1 MSVDFD
7 LFQGAAR
14 SSDADVSLPF
24 RLVLGSRSPRRRS
37 LLTSAGYRFAVL
49 PADDAVEEREPL
61 DGLSPSELVDRLA
74 FVKARDVVRRLRP
87 LVETP
92 SSPALPASPVFP
104 NSPNPLKS
112 PNSPNPSESSETA
125 ALRQEIDAI
134 FGPSNAPFVVI
145 SCDSIAVCD
154 GEILGKPADRADA
167 ERMLRLLSG
176 AEHEVRTGLCLW
188 TTPGDRV
195 LRRVEISRLW
205 MAPLSEERLAAYLE
219 SGLWE
224 GKAGAFGYQDGND
237 WLRLTYG
244 SESNIVG
251 LPLAA
256 LADSLRTLA
265 AELAPSQPR

>member
-14 SSDADVSLPF
+14 SPSAPVALPF

-87 LVETP
+87 LVEP
-92 SSPALPASPVFP
+92 QSSP
-104 NSPNPLKS
+104 NHPNPAKLS
-112 PNSPNPSESSETA
+112 EPS
-125 ALRQEIDAI
+125 ALRQELDAV
-134 FGPSNAPFVVI
+134 FGASNAPFAVI
-145 SCDSIAVCD
+145 SCDSVAVCD
-154 GEILGKPADRADA
+154 GEILGKPIDRADA

-176 AEHEVRTGLCLW
+176 AEHEVRTGLCVW
-188 TTPGDRV
+188 ATPGDRV
-195 LRRVEISRLW
+195 LRRVEMSRLW

-237 WLRLTYG
+237 WLRLTSG
-244 SESNIVG
+244 SESNVVG

-265 AELAPSQPR
+265 AELAPSAESL

>member
-7 LFQGAAR
+7 LFQVAAR
-14 SSDADVSLPF
+14 STDAVAPLPF
-24 RLVLGSRSPRRRS
+24 RLVLGSRSPRRRG

-49 PADDAVEEREPL
+49 PSDDAVEENEPL

-74 FVKARDVVRRLRP
+74 FVKARDVVRQLRP
-87 LVETP
+87 LVET
-92 SSPALPASPVFP
+92 SNLPALPASPVSLGFP
-104 NSPNPLKS
+104 NPPKSPNPLEA
-112 PNSPNPSESSETA
+112 SEPT
-125 ALRQEIDAI
+125 ALRQEFDAI
-134 FGPSNAPFVVI
+134 FGASTAPFVVL
-145 SCDSIAVCD
+145 SCDSVAVCGD
-154 GEILGKPADRADA
+154 EILGKPTDRADA

-188 TTPGDRV
+188 ATPGDRV

-205 MAPLSEERLAAYLE
+205 MEPLSEERLAAYLE

-237 WLRLTYG
+237 WLRLTFG

-265 AELAPSQPR
+265 AEIAPPQTT

>member
-87 LVETP
+87 LVEP
-92 SSPALPASPVFP
+92 QS
-104 NSPNPLKS
+104 SPNP
-112 PNSPNPSESSETA
+112 PNSFESNETT
-125 ALRQEIDAI
+125 ALRQELDAV
-134 FGPSNAPFVVI
+134 FGASNAPFAVI
-145 SCDSIAVCD
+145 SCDSVAVCD
-154 GEILGKPADRADA
+154 GEILGKPIDRADA

-176 AEHEVRTGLCLW
+176 AEHEVRTGLCVW
-188 TTPGDRV
+188 ATPGDRV
-195 LRRVEISRLW
+195 LRRVEMSRLW
-205 MAPLSEERLAAYLE
+205 MAPLSEERLAAYLA

-237 WLRLTYG
+237 WLRLTSG
-244 SESNIVG
+244 SESNVVG

-265 AELAPSQPR
+265 AELAPSAESL

>member
-1 MSVDFD
+1 MTVDFD

-14 SSDADVSLPF
+14 STDADAAFPF
-24 RLVLGSRSPRRRS
+24 RLVLGSRSPRRRG

-87 LVETP
+87 LVEP
-92 SSPALPASPVFP
+92 QSSPVSPEP
-104 NSPNPLKS
+104 N
-112 PNSPNPSESSETA
+112 ETT
-125 ALRQEIDAI
+125 ALRREFDAI
-134 FGPSNAPFVVI
+134 FGASNAPFVVL
-145 SCDSIAVCD
+145 SCDSVAVCD

-188 TTPGDRV
+188 ATPGDRV

-205 MAPLSEERLAAYLE
+205 MAPLSEERLASYLE

-265 AELAPSQPR
+265 AEIAPSKSR

>member
-14 SSDADVSLPF
+14 STAATASLPL
-24 RLVLGSRSPRRRS
+24 RLVLGSRSPRRRG

-49 PADDAVEEREPL
+49 PADDAVEENEPL

-87 LVETP
+87 LVETQ
-92 SSPALPASPVFP
+92 SSPNLP
-104 NSPNPLKS
+104 NSP
-112 PNSPNPSESSETA
+112 ESNETT
-125 ALRQEIDAI
+125 ALRQEFDAI
-134 FGPSNAPFVVI
+134 FGASNAPFVVL
-145 SCDSIAVCD
+145 SCDSVAVCD
-154 GEILGKPADRADA
+154 GEILGKPTDRADA

-176 AEHEVRTGLCLW
+176 TEHEVRTGLCLW
-188 TTPGDRV
+188 ATPSDRV
-195 LRRVEISRLW
+195 LRRVEISRLY
-205 MAPLSEERLAAYLE
+205 MEPLSEERLAAYLE

-265 AELAPSQPR
+265 AELASTATR

>member
-14 SSDADVSLPF
+14 STDADAAFPF
-24 RLVLGSRSPRRRS
+24 RLVLGSRSPRRRG

-87 LVETP
+87 LVEP
-92 SSPALPASPVFP
+92 QSSPVSPEP
-104 NSPNPLKS
+104 N
-112 PNSPNPSESSETA
+112 ETT
-125 ALRQEIDAI
+125 ALRQEFDAI
-134 FGPSNAPFVVI
+134 FGASNAPFVVL
-145 SCDSIAVCD
+145 SCDSVAVCD

-188 TTPGDRV
+188 ATPGDRV

-205 MAPLSEERLAAYLE
+205 MAPLSEERLASYLE

-265 AELAPSQPR
+265 AEIAPSKSR

>member
-14 SSDADVSLPF
+14 SFSAPVAFPF
-24 RLVLGSRSPRRRS
+24 RLILGSRSPRRRS

-87 LVETP
+87 LVESQ
-92 SSPALPASPVFP
+92 SSPNLPRF
-104 NSPNPLKS
+104 
-112 PNSPNPSESSETA
+112 SETDETT

-134 FGPSNAPFVVI
+134 FGASNAPFVVL
-145 SCDSIAVCD
+145 SCDSVAVCD

-188 TTPGDRV
+188 ATPSDRV

-244 SESNIVG
+244 SESNVVG

-256 LADSLRTLA
+256 LADSLRAFA
-265 AELAPSQPR
+265 AELTPFT

>member
-1 MSVDFD
+1 MHVDFD

-14 SSDADVSLPF
+14 SSSAPVALPF
-24 RLVLGSRSPRRRS
+24 RLILGSRSPRRRG

-92 SSPALPASPVFP
+92 NPSNP
-104 NSPNPLKS
+104 NSPQS
-112 PNSPNPSESSETA
+112 PNSSNFTESSETT

-134 FGPSNAPFVVI
+134 FGASNAPFVVL
-145 SCDSIAVCD
+145 SCDSVAVCD

-188 TTPGDRV
+188 ATPGDRV

-205 MAPLSEERLAAYLE
+205 MEPLSEERLAAYLE

-265 AELAPSQPR
+265 AELAPPA

>member
-1 MSVDFD
+1 MTVDFD
-7 LFQGAAR
+7 LNQGAAR
-14 SSDADVSLPF
+14 SSSAPVALPF
-24 RLVLGSRSPRRRS
+24 RLVLGSRSPRRRG

-87 LVETP
+87 LVEP
-92 SSPALPASPVFP
+92 QSSPVFP
-104 NSPNPLKS
+104 KS
-112 PNSPNPSESSETA
+112 SESDETT

-134 FGPSNAPFVVI
+134 FVPSNAPFVVL
-145 SCDSIAVCD
+145 SCDSVAVCD

-244 SESNIVG
+244 SESNVVG

-265 AELAPSQPR
+265 AELAPPAKSL

>member
-24 RLVLGSRSPRRRS
+24 RLVLGSRSPRRRG
-37 LLTSAGYRFAVL
+37 LLTSAGYRFVVL

-92 SSPALPASPVFP
+92 SSPDLPNLSNRSISP
-104 NSPNPLKS
+104 
-112 PNSPNPSESSETA
+112 ESSETT
-125 ALRQEIDAI
+125 ALRQELDAI
-134 FGPSNAPFVVI
+134 FGGSNAPFVVL
-145 SCDSIAVCD
+145 SCDSVAVCN

-188 TTPGDRV
+188 ATPGDRV

-205 MAPLSEERLAAYLE
+205 MEPLSEERLAVYLE

-256 LADSLRTLA
+256 LAESLRTLA
-265 AELAPSQPR
+265 AELAPPA

>member
-14 SSDADVSLPF
+14 STDATVSLPF
-24 RLVLGSRSPRRRS
+24 RLVLGSRSPRRRG

-49 PADDAVEEREPL
+49 PADDAVEENEPL

-87 LVETP
+87 LVETQ
-92 SSPALPASPVFP
+92 SSPQ
-104 NSPNPLKS
+104 SPNFA
-112 PNSPNPSESSETA
+112 ESSETSS
-125 ALRQEIDAI
+125 LRQEIDAI
-134 FGPSNAPFVVI
+134 FGPSDAPFVVL
-145 SCDSIAVCD
+145 SCDSVAVCD

-176 AEHEVRTGLCLW
+176 TEHEVRTGLCLW
-188 TTPGDRV
+188 ATPGDRV
-195 LRRVEISRLW
+195 LRRVEISRLY
-205 MAPLSEERLAAYLE
+205 MEPLSEERLAAYLE

-244 SESNIVG
+244 AESNIVG
-251 LPLAA
+251 LPLGA

-265 AELAPSQPR
+265 AEIASTESR

>member
-14 SSDADVSLPF
+14 SSDADVSFPF
-24 RLVLGSRSPRRRS
+24 RLVLGSRSLRRRG
-37 LLTSAGYRFAVL
+37 LLTSAGYRFVVL

-87 LVETP
+87 LAQTP
-92 SSPALPASPVFP
+92 SCP
-104 NSPNPLKS
+104 NSPDFSDLF
-112 PNSPNPSESSETA
+112 ESSETA
-125 ALRQEIDAI
+125 ALRQEIDAT
-134 FGPSNAPFVVI
+134 FGPSNAPFVVL
-145 SCDSIAVCD
+145 SCDSVAVCD

-205 MAPLSEERLAAYLE
+205 MEPLSEERLASYLE

-256 LADSLRTLA
+256 LAESLRTLA
-265 AELAPSQPR
+265 AELAPPA

>member
-7 LFQGAAR
+7 LNQGAAR
-14 SSDADVSLPF
+14 SSSAPAAFPF
-24 RLVLGSRSPRRRS
+24 RLILGSRSPRRRG

-87 LVETP
+87 LAETP
-92 SSPALPASPVFP
+92 ISPGSSVPPNFSTPPKFPVR
-104 NSPNPLKS
+104 
-112 PNSPNPSESSETA
+112 PNPSETT

-134 FGPSNAPFVVI
+134 FGPSNAPFVVL
-145 SCDSIAVCD
+145 SCDSVAVCD

-205 MAPLSEERLAAYLE
+205 MEPLSEERLAAYLA

-256 LADSLRTLA
+256 LADSLRTLTA
-265 AELAPSQPR
+265 DLAPPA

>member
-14 SSDADVSLPF
+14 STDATASLPF
-24 RLVLGSRSPRRRS
+24 RLVLGSRSPRRRG

-49 PADDAVEEREPL
+49 PADDAVEENEPL

-87 LVETP
+87 LVEP
-92 SSPALPASPVFP
+92 QSSPNTP
-104 NSPNPLKS
+104 NSAQFP
-112 PNSPNPSESSETA
+112 ETT

-134 FGPSNAPFVVI
+134 FGPSDAPFVVL
-145 SCDSIAVCD
+145 SCDSVAVCD
-154 GEILGKPADRADA
+154 GEILGKPVDRADA

-176 AEHEVRTGLCLW
+176 TEHEVRTGLCLW
-188 TTPGDRV
+188 ATPGDRV
-195 LRRVEISRLW
+195 LRRVEISRLY
-205 MAPLSEERLAAYLE
+205 MEPLSEERLAAYLE

-244 SESNIVG
+244 AESNIVG
-251 LPLAA
+251 LPLGA

-265 AELAPSQPR
+265 AELAPSRSR

>member
-1 MSVDFD
+1 MTVDFD
-7 LFQGAAR
+7 LNQGAAR
-14 SSDADVSLPF
+14 SSSVSVALPF
-24 RLVLGSRSPRRRS
+24 RLVLGSRSPRRRG

-74 FVKARDVVRRLRP
+74 FVKALDVVRRLRP
-87 LVETP
+87 LVETQNP
-92 SSPALPASPVFP
+92 LGLPNLS
-104 NSPNPLKS
+104 NSPIP
-112 PNSPNPSESSETA
+112 PESNETT

-134 FGPSNAPFVVI
+134 FGASNAPFVVL
-145 SCDSIAVCD
+145 SCDSVAVCD

-265 AELAPSQPR
+265 AELAPPAESL

>member
-87 LVETP
+87 LVEP
-92 SSPALPASPVFP
+92 QNLPQRPNFPVP
-104 NSPNPLKS
+104 NAPNDS
-112 PNSPNPSESSETA
+112 NETS
-125 ALRQEIDAI
+125 ALRQELDAI
-134 FGPSNAPFVVI
+134 FGASNAPFVVL
-145 SCDSIAVCD
+145 SCDSVAVCD
-154 GEILGKPADRADA
+154 GEILGKPVDRADA

-188 TTPGDRV
+188 ATPGDRV

-205 MAPLSEERLAAYLE
+205 MEPLSEERLAAYLE

-265 AELAPSQPR
+265 AELAPSRSL

>member
-87 LVETP
+87 LVEAQ
-92 SSPALPASPVFP
+92 SSLGSPDLSNLPIPP
-104 NSPNPLKS
+104 
-112 PNSPNPSESSETA
+112 ESSETT

-134 FGPSNAPFVVI
+134 FGASNAPFVV
-145 SCDSIAVCD
+145 
-154 GEILGKPADRADA
+154 L
-167 ERMLRLLSG
+167 
-176 AEHEVRTGLCLW
+176 
-188 TTPGDRV
+188 
-195 LRRVEISRLW
+195 
-205 MAPLSEERLAAYLE
+205 
-219 SGLWE
+219 
-224 GKAGAFGYQDGND
+224 
-237 WLRLTYG
+237 
-244 SESNIVG
+244 
-251 LPLAA
+251 
-256 LADSLRTLA
+256 
-265 AELAPSQPR
+265 